1 MAETRFK
8 LVSDLIDI
16 ICTIDDVPVSALLEI
31 QYSHTINAGRTVSIA
46 IDSSQQRTLA
56 RLGARIELK
65 VGQNDVTLK
74 DSHNLDFTGIIVEA
88 SPSVE
93 FTTFTA
99 VDFITFLQTS
109 EYLDYK
115 NSDIIGED
123 LYFLAAEACNYKGI
137 DTSRLLKGSGII
149 ATEEM
154 ELAGLQT
161 RRQFLDKCFSNMQAF
176 VNDSEHNEV
185 AVVTWRY
192 AIKRNNIMDFWLED
206 PLNERYYMPSMVISE
221 KSSNLVGDG
230 LVTKVD
236 ITQVVNSATYQSN
249 SDPTK
254 FITVTD
260 TDSVRRFGIR
270 SRLYKVNVEGKGN
283 LEMLAYQTVSRFKE
297 PTFDYSVTL
306 KNAEHIT
313 VGDYIKVR
321 NIAYEKEETLPVV
334 QVIHSFT
341 DNITTQINLGKPEL
355 TLKEYIEAGSQ

>member
-56 RLGARIELK
+56 RLGARIDLK
-65 VGQNDVTLK
+65 VGQNDVTIK

-99 VDFITFLQTS
+99 VDFVTFLQTS
-109 EYLDYK
+109 EYVDYK
-115 NSDIIGED
+115 NNDIVGED

-154 ELAGLQT
+154 GLAGLQT
-161 RRQFLDKCFSNMQAF
+161 RRQFLDKCFTNMEQF
-176 VNDSEHNEV
+176 VNDTEHNDVVVV
-185 AVVTWRY
+185 AWRY

-206 PLNERYYMPSMVISE
+206 PLNKRYYMPVMTVSE
-221 KSSNLVGDG
+221 NSSNLVGDG
-230 LVTKVD
+230 LVTSVD
-236 ITQVVNSATYQSN
+236 ITQVVNSATYQSS
-249 SDPTK
+249 SDSTK
-254 FITVTD
+254 FATVTD
-260 TDSVRRFGIR
+260 SDSVRRFGVR
-270 SRLYKVNVEGKGN
+270 SRLYKVDTGD
-283 LEMLAYQTVSRFKE
+283 LEMLAYQAVTRFKE
-297 PTFDYSVTL
+297 PTFDYTITL

-321 NIAYEKEETLPVV
+321 NLAYEKEETLPVV
-334 QVIHSFT
+334 QVTHSFT
-341 DNITTQINLGKPEL
+341 DNITTQITLGKPEL
-355 TLKEYIEAGSQ
+355 TLKEYIEAGLQ

>member
-56 RLGARIELK
+56 RLGARIDLK
-65 VGQNDVTLK
+65 VGQNDVTIK

-99 VDFITFLQTS
+99 VDFVTFLQTS
-109 EYLDYK
+109 EYVDYK
-115 NSDIIGED
+115 NNDIVGED

-154 ELAGLQT
+154 GLAGLQT
-161 RRQFLDKCFSNMQAF
+161 RRQFLDKCFTNMEQF
-176 VNDSEHNEV
+176 VNDTEHNDVVVV
-185 AVVTWRY
+185 AWRY

-206 PLNERYYMPSMVISE
+206 PLNKRYYMPVMTVSE
-221 KSSNLVGDG
+221 NSSNLVGDG
-230 LVTKVD
+230 LVTSVD
-236 ITQVVNSATYQSN
+236 MTQVVNSATYQSN
-249 SDPTK
+249 LDSTK
-254 FITVTD
+254 FATVTD
-260 TDSVRRFGIR
+260 SDSVRRFGVR
-270 SRLYKVNVEGKGN
+270 SRLYKVNSGD
-283 LEMLAYQTVSRFKE
+283 LEMLAYQAVTRFKE
-297 PTFDYSVTL
+297 PTFDYTITL

-321 NIAYEKEETLPVV
+321 NLAYEKEETLPVV
-334 QVIHSFT
+334 QVTHSFT
-341 DNITTQINLGKPEL
+341 DNITTQITLGKPEL
-355 TLKEYIEAGSQ
+355 TLKEYIEAGLQ

>member
-56 RLGARIELK
+56 RLGARIDLK
-65 VGQNDVTLK
+65 VGQNDVTIK

-99 VDFITFLQTS
+99 VDFVTFLQTS
-109 EYLDYK
+109 EYVDYK
-115 NSDIIGED
+115 NNDIVGED

-154 ELAGLQT
+154 GLAGLQT
-161 RRQFLDKCFSNMQAF
+161 RRQFLDKCFTNMEQF
-176 VNDSEHNEV
+176 VNDTEHNDVVVV
-185 AVVTWRY
+185 AWRY

-206 PLNERYYMPSMVISE
+206 PLNKRYYMPVMTVSE
-221 KSSNLVGDG
+221 NSSNLVGDG
-230 LVTKVD
+230 LVTSVD
-236 ITQVVNSATYQSN
+236 MTQVVNSATYQSN
-249 SDPTK
+249 LDSTK
-254 FITVTD
+254 FATVTD
-260 TDSVRRFGIR
+260 SDSVRRFGVR
-270 SRLYKVNVEGKGN
+270 SRLYKVNSGD
-283 LEMLAYQTVSRFKE
+283 LEMLAYQAVTRFKE
-297 PTFDYSVTL
+297 PTFDYTITL

-321 NIAYEKEETLPVV
+321 NLAYEKEETLPVV
-334 QVIHSFT
+334 QVTHSFT
-341 DNITTQINLGKPEL
+341 DNITTQITLGKPEL
-355 TLKEYIEAGSQ
+355 TLKEYIEAGL

>member
-56 RLGARIELK
+56 RLGARIDLK
-65 VGQNDVTLK
+65 VGQNDVTIK

-99 VDFITFLQTS
+99 VDFVTFLQTS
-109 EYLDYK
+109 EYVDYK
-115 NSDIIGED
+115 NNDIVGED

-149 ATEEM
+149 ATEDM
-154 ELAGLQT
+154 KLAGLQT
-161 RRQFLDKCFSNMQAF
+161 RRQFLDKCFTNMEAF
-176 VNDSEHNEV
+176 VNDTEHNEV
-185 AVVTWRY
+185 VVVAWRY

-206 PLNERYYMPSMVISE
+206 PLNKRYYMPVMTVSE
-221 KSSNLVGDG
+221 QSSNLVGDG
-230 LVTKVD
+230 LVTSVD

-249 SDPTK
+249 TDSTK
-254 FITVTD
+254 FATVTD
-260 TDSVRRFGIR
+260 SDSVRRFGVR
-270 SRLYKVNVEGKGN
+270 SRLYKVDTGD
-283 LEMLAYQTVSRFKE
+283 LEMLAYQTVTRFKE
-297 PTFDYSVTL
+297 PTFDYSITL

-334 QVIHSFT
+334 QVTHSFT
-341 DNITTQINLGKPEL
+341 DNITTQITLGKPEL
-355 TLKEYIEAGSQ
+355 TLKEYIEAGLQ

>member
-16 ICTIDDVPVSALLEI
+16 ICSIDDVPVSALLEV

-56 RLGARIELK
+56 RLGARIDLK
-65 VGQNDVTLK
+65 VGQNDVTIK

-99 VDFITFLQTS
+99 VDFVTFLQTS
-109 EYLDYK
+109 EYVDYK
-115 NSDIIGED
+115 DNDIVGED

-154 ELAGLQT
+154 NLAGLQT
-161 RRQFLDKCFSNMQAF
+161 RRQFLDKCFTNMEQF

-185 AVVTWRY
+185 VVVAWRY

-206 PLNERYYMPSMVISE
+206 PLNKRYYMPVMTVSE
-221 KSSNLVGDG
+221 QSSNLVGDG

-249 SDPTK
+249 SDSTK
-254 FITVTD
+254 FATVTD
-260 TDSVRRFGIR
+260 SDSVRRFGVR
-270 SRLYKVNVEGKGN
+270 SRLYKVDTGD
-283 LEMLAYQTVSRFKE
+283 LEMLAYQTVTRFKE
-297 PTFDYSVTL
+297 PTFDYTITL

-334 QVIHSFT
+334 QVTHSFT
-341 DNITTQINLGKPEL
+341 DNITTQITLGKPEL
-355 TLKEYIEAGSQ
+355 TLKEYIEAGLQ